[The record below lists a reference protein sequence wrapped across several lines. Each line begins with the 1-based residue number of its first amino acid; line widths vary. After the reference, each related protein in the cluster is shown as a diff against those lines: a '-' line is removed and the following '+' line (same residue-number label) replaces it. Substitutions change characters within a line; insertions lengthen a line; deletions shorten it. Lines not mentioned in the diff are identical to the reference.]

1 MVLRNRK
8 YKIISSESKWEIIYN
23 NNQSIQERMQERIN
37 EISLIVEHILQNYY
51 NINTKKY
58 K

>member
-23 NNQSIQERMQERIN
+23 NNQSIQERIN
-37 EISLIVEHILQNYY
+37 EISLIIEHILQNYY

>member
-23 NNQSIQERMQERIN
+23 NNNQSMQERIN